1 MLSVSLTQKVSLFQL
16 GQYPKDAAKQA
27 GKDAPWYSCSLP
39 DYVGDII
46 CNHARTEPCVP
57 LHSVAQACDSA
68 RLYSDISDSW
78 AQKGNGGVKE
88 IIEFWQV
95 RTDPFLF

>member
-1 MLSVSLTQKVSLFQL
+1 MLSVSLTRKASLFQL
-16 GQYPKDAAKQA
+16 GQYLKDAAKKA
-27 GKDAPWYSCSLP
+27 GKDAPWYSCSWP
-39 DYVGDII
+39 DYVGDIL

-88 IIEFWQV
+88 IIEFWQAS
-95 RTDPFLF
+95 TGSPF